1 MTPVVKEWVKV
12 RVKEGGKCEGG
23 HRQNRRLNDV
33 VMVCCD
39 KYDYLEFTN
48 TKDVKVHHDQ
58 DVGTDE
64 TD

>member
-48 TKDVKVHHDQ
+48 T
-58 DVGTDE
+58 
-64 TD
+64 